1 MRAWLI
7 RGSGVLLALVLIGML
22 IVQVP
27 REDSTVGSTG
37 TPADQNGGDDQQS
50 GDAASRARCDDGDV
64 FLGAAA
70 GSIRFVVRCRSNAG
84 SGVARFSVIRY
95 AFSGGNSGSGIRAV
109 QRRPPVK
116 SKGSRRG
123 FGHCEL
129 KRGIVVCRA
138 QAGGRFKVRGRL
150 WVAPRQRCEMGVG
163 ILVNR
168 PVCRDGECEASE
180 HIVYL
185 ARGKPEGC

>member
-7 RGSGVLLALVLIGML
+7 RGSGVLLALVMIGML
-22 IVQVP
+22 VAQVP
-27 REDSTVGSTG
+27 REDSTIGSTG
-37 TPADQNGGDDQQS
+37 TPADQNGESDQRF
-50 GDAASRARCDDGDV
+50 GGGASQARCDDGDV
-64 FLGAAA
+64 FLGTAA
-70 GSIRFVVRCRSNAG
+70 GSIRFVARCRSDAG
-84 SGVARFSVIRY
+84 SSVARFSVIRY
-95 AFSGGNSGSGIRAV
+95 AFSGGSSESGIRAV

-116 SKGSRRG
+116 SKGSRRS

-129 KRGIVVCRA
+129 KREVVACRA
-138 QAGGRFKVRGRL
+138 RAAGRFEVRGGL